1 MFLGVDG
8 GGTKCRMRLT
18 DHQLN
23 TLGEAEIEAP
33 SNLQVGNGDA
43 AYAAINKL
51 TQMVFLEAGIDIEQG
66 ANVSACFGMAGARLD
81 KAKTDFAARSFPF
94 ASVKIVDDIDIAR
107 AGAHLGAEG
116 AVLIIGT
123 GSAGLGE
130 VAGKRFQV
138 GGWGFLIG
146 DSMSGA
152 WLGRKLIRKS
162 LKAFEGLEK
171 GSELTSAVME
181 KFDND
186 RQNLMA
192 WSFSNKKALADLG
205 STVANISPSIA
216 HARPVDYGSFVPMI
230 FDFLEQKN
238 DPIAKQLIDMELAEI
253 EQYINWFLRRRIKS
267 IAIVGGLG
275 KRLFP
280 MLEKRH
286 PGLIIEPKSTPL
298 HGAILLAAASI

>member
-8 GGTKCRMRLT
+8 GGTKCRMRLV
-18 DHQLN
+18 DRHLK

-33 SNLQVGNGDA
+33 SNLQVGNGEA
-43 AYAAINKL
+43 AFAAINKL
-51 TQMVFLEAGIDIEQG
+51 TQMVFSEAGVDI
-66 ANVSACFGMAGARLD
+66 ALATNVSACFGMAGARML

-94 ASVKIVDDIDIAR
+94 ASVKVVDDIDIAR
-107 AGAHLGAEG
+107 AGAHLGADG

-146 DSMSGA
+146 DAMSGA

-162 LKAFEGLEK
+162 LKAFEGFEEV
-171 GSELTSAVME
+171 SALTSAVMK

-186 RQNLMA
+186 PQKLME
-192 WSFSNKKALADLG
+192 WSFNNKNALAYSG
-205 STVANISPSIA
+205 STAADMPPSIA
-216 HARPVDYGSFVPMI
+216 HARPVDYGNFVPMI
-230 FDFLEQKN
+230 FDFFEQN
-238 DPIAKQLIDMELAEI
+238 DPVARQLIAMELAAI
-253 EQYINWFLRRRIKS
+253 EQYINWFLEREIKS

-280 MLEKRH
+280 MLEKLH
-286 PGLIIEPKSTPL
+286 PGLIIEPKSAPL
-298 HGAILLAAASI
+298 HGAIILAAASN